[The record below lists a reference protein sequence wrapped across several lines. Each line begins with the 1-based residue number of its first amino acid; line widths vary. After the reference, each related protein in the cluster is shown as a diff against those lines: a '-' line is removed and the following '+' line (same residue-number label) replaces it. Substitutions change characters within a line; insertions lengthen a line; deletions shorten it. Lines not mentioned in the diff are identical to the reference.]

1 MSAGY
6 QPHVSTSEIQP
17 FHDSDPSHNDAFR
30 STGHTIKNSFA
41 THTRQEMLEE
51 LAEEMERDLQ
61 LLGATGIEDRL
72 QDGVPETIQ
81 LLKRAGIKIWVLMGD
96 KMETAISIGVS
107 TGLLSHGHQSEQASR
122 KGNSVDCQSRVSSSS
137 SQRPLSVKGQDQV
150 LSGVHLDMDNS
161 DPEARPPPSKCS
173 DMELILI
180 RGDYEPENYPVSKK
194 SSPPTRKERLQD
206 EKDSDVSSS
215 SGSSNRAN
223 SIEEHPVMA
232 QIRTALES
240 FSKVPPQSLRK
251 QEPKIDKKADAHLP
265 IPLGRTLLGL
275 STTSP
280 GSSTRNGILPTRPS
294 RNLFSAP
301 STLSRNEKH
310 NYYLARVRTQR
321 W

>member
-1 MSAGY
+1 MEDTAVHLQDFARDGLHTLFLAYRSLDADRYKRWSARYHYAATYVEGVEQNQSSEDVSAGY
-6 QPHVSTSEIQP
+6 QPHISTSEIQP

-81 LLKRAGIKIWVLMGD
+81 LLKRAGIKIWVLTGD

-122 KGNSVDCQSRVSSSS
+122 KGSSADCQSRVSSSS

-161 DPEARPPPSKCS
+161 DSEARPPPSKCS

-180 RGDYEPENYPVSKK
+180 
-194 SSPPTRKERLQD
+194 
-206 EKDSDVSSS
+206 
-215 SGSSNRAN
+215 
-223 SIEEHPVMA
+223 
-232 QIRTALES
+232 
-240 FSKVPPQSLRK
+240 
-251 QEPKIDKKADAHLP
+251 
-265 IPLGRTLLGL
+265 
-275 STTSP
+275 
-280 GSSTRNGILPTRPS
+280 
-294 RNLFSAP
+294 
-301 STLSRNEKH
+301 
-310 NYYLARVRTQR
+310 
-321 W
+321 